1 MKNRYIYWLAPA
13 ALLAWLSCGKHDKKG
28 AAAPPPIP
36 VSIAEAKDGNATY
49 YDSYQGTVISVNT
62 VELRSQVPGFVTGIF
77 FKEGDV
83 VEKGKV
89 LYEIDKRKYEAAYQ
103 QAAANVLSAQANLTK
118 AQKDVDRYNMLLKND
133 AIARQT
139 VDQAVAAYETNKSA
153 VAVAKAGLASAAT
166 DLSYATIRAPFTG
179 RIGISQVRLGAQV
192 AVGTTLMNTI
202 SAEHPIGV
210 DVVIN
215 EQDINRFYGLQK
227 SSSDTTFKLQLPDG
241 KTYNKTGKV
250 LAIDRGVSSGTGSIK
265 VRIQFPNED
274 DVLKDGMSCVLQ
286 VLNNQSGNR
295 VQIPN
300 KAVTEQMGE
309 FFVFVTRDTTVKD
322 TADDKTI
329 KDRRDTIAKQ
339 VKVKLGPRVNT
350 SIVVME
356 GIKAGDK
363 VVTDGFQRLRD
374 GGRITLG
381 AGGPP
386 AGAAPKK

>member
-13 ALLAWLSCGKHDKKG
+13 ALLAWVSCGKHDKKG

-49 YDSYQGTVISVNT
+49 YDSYQGTVISINT

-350 SIVVME
+350 SIVVMD

>member
-241 KTYNKTGKV
+241 
-250 LAIDRGVSSGTGSIK
+250 TGSIK